1 MPILEGACGSTLMT
15 LWDQPERETP
25 APQQRATPRAE
36 TPPRIPVA
44 DQRLIR
50 LLAVAALIAVAAS
63 VAAALNIDPIGDPIG
78 GLSVSLLFSV
88 TISLLLA
95 PVLLIESYR
104 RNPGQWRG
112 RRARALRRSL
122 IVGVLGGGYSAF
134 RVAGLGSPTGLLI
147 GALLA
152 IVIEA
157 AFTRADN
164 DAV

>member
-1 MPILEGACGSTLMT
+1 MT
-15 LWDQPERETP
+15 LWDQPERQAP
-25 APQQRATPRAE
+25 APQQRATPHATQRAE
-36 TPPRIPVA
+36 SPPRIPVA

-50 LLAVAALIAVAAS
+50 LLAVAALIALATS
-63 VAAALNIDPIGDPIG
+63 AAAVMNVDPIGDPIG
-78 GLSVSLLFSV
+78 GLGVSILFGM

-112 RRARALRRSL
+112 RRTRALRRSL

-134 RVAGLGSPTGLLI
+134 RVAGLGSPSGLLI
-147 GALLA
+147 GALIA
-152 IVIEA
+152 IVIEV

>member
-1 MPILEGACGSTLMT
+1 MT
-15 LWDQPERETP
+15 LWDQQEREAAAP
-25 APQQRATPRAE
+25 PQQKTSRAE

-50 LLAVAALIAVAAS
+50 LLALAALLTIGAS
-63 VAAALNIDPIGDPIG
+63 VAAALNIDPIGDPVA
-78 GLSVSLLFSV
+78 GLGVSLLFGLTLSF
-88 TISLLLA
+88 TLA
-95 PVLLIESYR
+95 PILLIESYR
-104 RNPGQWRG
+104 RHPGQWRG

-122 IVGVLGGGYSAF
+122 IVGVLVGGYSAF

-147 GALLA
+147 GAALA
-152 IVIEA
+152 VVIEA

>member
-1 MPILEGACGSTLMT
+1 MT
-15 LWDQPERETP
+15 LWDQQEWEAA
-25 APQQRATPRAE
+25 APRQQKTSRAE

-50 LLAVAALIAVAAS
+50 LLALAALLTIAAS
-63 VAAALNIDPIGDPIG
+63 VAAALNIDPIGDPVA
-78 GLSVSLLFSV
+78 GLGVSLLFGL
-88 TISLLLA
+88 TISFTLA
-95 PVLLIESYR
+95 PILLIESYR
-104 RNPGQWRG
+104 RHPGQWRG

-122 IVGVLGGGYSAF
+122 IVGVLVGGYSAF

-147 GALLA
+147 GAALA
-152 IVIEA
+152 VVIEA

>member
-1 MPILEGACGSTLMT
+1 MT
-15 LWDQPERETP
+15 LWDQQELEAAAP
-25 APQQRATPRAE
+25 PQQKTSRAE

-50 LLAVAALIAVAAS
+50 LLALAALLTIAAS
-63 VAAALNIDPIGDPIG
+63 VAAALNIDPIGEPVA
-78 GLSVSLLFSV
+78 GLGVSLLFGL
-88 TISLLLA
+88 TISFTLA
-95 PVLLIESYR
+95 PILLIESYR
-104 RNPGQWRG
+104 RHPGQWRG

-122 IVGVLGGGYSAF
+122 IVGVLVGGYSAF

-147 GALLA
+147 GATLA
-152 IVIEA
+152 VVIEA

>member
-1 MPILEGACGSTLMT
+1 MT
-15 LWDQPERETP
+15 LWDQQEREAP
-25 APQQRATPRAE
+25 ASAQQKVLRAE

-50 LLAVAALIAVAAS
+50 LLALVALLTIAAS
-63 VAAALNIDPIGDPIG
+63 AAAALNIDPIGDPVA
-78 GLSVSLLFSV
+78 GLGVSLLFGL
-88 TISLLLA
+88 TISFILA
-95 PVLLIESYR
+95 PILLIESYR
-104 RNPGQWRG
+104 RHPGQWRG
-112 RRARALRRSL
+112 RRTRALRRSL
-122 IVGVLGGGYSAF
+122 IVGVLLGGYSAF

-147 GALLA
+147 GAALA

>member
-1 MPILEGACGSTLMT
+1 MT
-15 LWDQPERETP
+15 LWDQQEREAP
-25 APQQRATPRAE
+25 APPQQKTSRAE

-50 LLAVAALIAVAAS
+50 LLALAALLTITAS
-63 VAAALNIDPIGDPIG
+63 VAAALNIDPIGDPVA
-78 GLSVSLLFSV
+78 GLGVSLLFGL
-88 TISLLLA
+88 TISFTLA
-95 PVLLIESYR
+95 PILLIESYR
-104 RNPGQWRG
+104 RHPGQWRG

-122 IVGVLGGGYSAF
+122 IVGVLVGGYSAF

-147 GALLA
+147 GAALA
-152 IVIEA
+152 VVIEA